1 MSTAEPIAGVPVTAG
16 PTAGTTLHRSWL
28 VGTLLLTLGSLL
40 GAVLVAPRAGTE
52 PNAGLGLLL
61 FLGSSVHVASTG
73 WFYTVPEVRR
83 HLRANPG
90 RYLVAPAA
98 LITATAVLAALV
110 PAGAFVLVLMAFFG
124 WQFFHFQKQNLGLS
138 ALASSAYG
146 CGPLRPGERLAL
158 TGTGIAGTVGLL
170 SHPALLQLTGAP
182 ALGALFPLAAGAYAL
197 GVGYGAVQLVRRPR
211 AQRPTAVS
219 AVYLTSLAFFLPVF
233 LFDSPYPA
241 VAGLTAAH
249 GFQYLLI
256 MALVAGGGPGG
267 RLLRSISLAVLL
279 NIGLILG
286 LALNLASHLHTGPA
300 PARAVYGAYLGLV
313 MAHFVVDA
321 GLWRLRDEFPRRFLA
336 PRLPYLLSARS
347 AAAPDGGGDRREQ
360 QHHRD
365 GRTGEPQQ

>member
-1 MSTAEPIAGVPVTAG
+1 MSTAESMAGAS
-16 PTAGTTLHRSWL
+16 LRRSWL
-28 VGTLLLTLGSLL
+28 VATLLLTLGPLL
-40 GAVLVAPRAGTE
+40 GAVLVAPRAGAS

-61 FLGSSVHVASTG
+61 FLGSSVHVAGTG

-98 LITATAVLAALV
+98 LITATAVLAAVV
-110 PAGAFVLVLMAFFG
+110 PARAFVLVLMAFFG

-146 CGPLRPGERLAL
+146 CGPLRPGERLAVN
-158 TGTGIAGTVGLL
+158 GTGIAGIVGLL

-182 ALGALFPLAAGAYAL
+182 GLGALFPIAAGAYAL
-197 GVGYGAVQLVRRPR
+197 GVGYGALQLVRRPR
-211 AQRPTAVS
+211 ALRPAPVS
-219 AVYLTSLAFFLPVF
+219 AVYLTSLGFFLPVF
-233 LFDSPYPA
+233 LFASPYAA

-249 GFQYLLI
+249 GYQYLLI

-267 RLLRSISLAVLL
+267 RQSRWIALAVLL

-286 LALNLASHLHTGPA
+286 LTLNLASHLHTGPA
-300 PARAVYGAYLGLV
+300 PARAVYGAYLGVV

-336 PRLPYLLSARS
+336 PRLPYLLSGRP
-347 AAAPDGGGDRREQ
+347 AAAPDGGGDRRDQ

-365 GRTGEPQQ
+365 GHAREAQQ